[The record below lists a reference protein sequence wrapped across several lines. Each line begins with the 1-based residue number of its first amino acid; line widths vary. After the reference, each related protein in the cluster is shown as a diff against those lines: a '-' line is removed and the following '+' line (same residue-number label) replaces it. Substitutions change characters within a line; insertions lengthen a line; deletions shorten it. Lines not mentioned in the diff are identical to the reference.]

1 MVQIILVKSQTLR
14 DIKERMELGIS
25 SRPIILDKILFNIPL
40 SVEEI
45 IAGLELKNSLS
56 NTNKI
61 ISGIKNNLLEQDT
74 FEFGATWLN
83 DNFNQNKT
91 YDFTLGNISK
101 FKVAHLDSSTRLN
114 LVKTVNGFNPHEQ
127 GPTNILQ
134 SLLVQ
139 KESESFLQKAFTD
152 AFKMEIKLDWST
164 FVKLSL
170 LIAKKLPTIPD
181 DPQKAFPITKDIKKI
196 DTEGDGFRSFI
207 GIILSILLSKD
218 RIILLDEPEA
228 FLHPAQAR
236 FLGKWIADNSD
247 KLNGQ
252 LIIATHS
259 SNFLNGILSSE
270 KPVDV
275 YRLNREDD
283 KTLYNLIPPTATKKL
298 TTSSLLSSQRVL
310 EAIFHKGVVVCEADA
325 DRAIYQGV
333 SVVEFNNQEIL
344 FIHSH
349 NKQTLKDVAQL
360 LVDAKIPVSVI
371 ADIDL
376 FNDESDYKKLIETLT
391 GNTVSTS
398 LLEERTKIAL
408 AVNQI

>member
-218 RIILLDEPEA
+218 RIILLDEPEP

-349 NKQTLKDVAQL
+349 NKQTLKHVAQL
-360 LVDAKIPVSVI
+360 LIDAKIPVSVI